1 MNIYG
6 SVKDRKLL
14 DFLSCDA
21 TTSYMVKYIQ
31 EIYGKI
37 IHNKYMNI
45 YVMVYGHSTCCKL
58 L

>member
-45 YVMVYGHSTCCKL
+45 YVMVYGNIFNL